1 MIFDAFLRIFDKTE
15 PKKPSVLLSIGKA
28 PAENSR
34 EDKQRVALAVANE
47 MAHYVS
53 KNCFEFK
60 YLILITG

>member
-1 MIFDAFLRIFDKTE
+1 MSYNGISASNWGLNGFNEDFILFIAT
-15 PKKPSVLLSIGKA
+15 
-28 PAENSR
+28 ENSR